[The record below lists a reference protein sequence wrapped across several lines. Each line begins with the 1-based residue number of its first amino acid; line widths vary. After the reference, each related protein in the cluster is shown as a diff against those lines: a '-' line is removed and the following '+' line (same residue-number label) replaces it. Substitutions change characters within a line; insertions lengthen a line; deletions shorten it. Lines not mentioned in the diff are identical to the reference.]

1 MLEFNPLTTQPIFDH
16 PQALHDSNTGFIH
29 PLIHIYILGR
39 ELALFPTRVL
49 PHFQM
54 EINIAH

>member
-39 ELALFPTRVL
+39 ELALFPTDV
-49 PHFQM
+49 
-54 EINIAH
+54 I